1 VASCI
6 ICLPPT
12 TCRTHGQGEASP
24 AAAGK
29 EDQAPPPPMKME
41 EEAPPPPV
49 KTEEAILPLP
59 VPSPTLRDA
68 WCLSL
73 VPFPHHI
80 AEDHHLRCRSRQQRN
95 VPTLIVAQH
104 RPNVG
109 VAPPPSS
116 SVPPSSMPTFQ
127 PPPHATICAPFQPRD
142 HTHDPQVLCLP
153 SMLPNKLCMSHPSSA
168 PPFHPR
174 RCRPRGKGR
183 SQGAAALPWWTQDQG
198 QSYIGPYAR
207 TLLRRTGNHRLRPTY
222 IAIRRHRRSVPP
234 PPTSRCEPLLD
245 SEPPLPPHWESAQ
258 EACRD
263 SLGRAGPAQA
273 ATGLATNVPFS
284 SASKRV
290 FEVVV
295 EFLRTRNIGCNF
307 ILPEHIAL
315 GIFDLD
321 VPTTSRILKRLVVIF
336 YYILC
341 YFPSCFV
348 NGI

>member
-1 VASCI
+1 VASDGCGGWLVASCI

-68 WCLSL
+68 RCLSL

-168 PPFHPR
+168 PPSIH
-174 RCRPRGKGR
+174 
-183 SQGAAALPWWTQDQG
+183 AAAVREEKGGAKEQPRCHGGRKTRARAT
-198 QSYIGPYAR
+198 SGPMR
-207 TLLRRTGNHRLRPTY
+207 
-222 IAIRRHRRSVPP
+222 
-234 PPTSRCEPLLD
+234 
-245 SEPPLPPHWESAQ
+245 
-258 EACRD
+258 
-263 SLGRAGPAQA
+263 GR
-273 ATGLATNVPFS
+273 
-284 SASKRV
+284 
-290 FEVVV
+290 
-295 EFLRTRNIGCNF
+295 
-307 ILPEHIAL
+307 
-315 GIFDLD
+315 
-321 VPTTSRILKRLVVIF
+321 
-336 YYILC
+336 Y
-341 YFPSCFV
+341 
-348 NGI
+348 